1 MTVFSQG
8 FVALVAFGD
17 LSLLFAFI
25 GGLSASTAMV
35 AVASIAVSTMILN
48 NLIMPLAIR
57 LKLEERLPPYLL
69 NIKRGPGHHQG
80 ILGGKARRPEIGVE

>member
-8 FVALVAFGD
+8 FVALVAFGY

-35 AVASIAVSTMILN
+35 AVASIAVSTMIL
-48 NLIMPLAIR
+48 
-57 LKLEERLPPYLL
+57 KTW
-69 NIKRGPGHHQG
+69 
-80 ILGGKARRPEIGVE
+80 